1 MTKKKIEKLTKE
13 QEAHLPVFR
22 QEYLDAATSGKRINR
37 ENLESAI
44 ADAYAEIGKKKPYV
58 VILQSPLQA
67 MMAIKFMEHFA
78 KKETKW

>member
-44 ADAYAEIGKKKPYV
+44 ADAYAQIGKKKP
-58 VILQSPLQA
+58 
-67 MMAIKFMEHFA
+67 
-78 KKETKW
+78 